1 VDLKRTALLVNLSLG
16 GAPGDLILKSDGGEL
31 YIPSGDA
38 HGLLIVN
45 TLTNEVGD
53 FLLLGMSPAAGTFSA
68 PDQKLYVS
76 DSAAGRVIPIA
87 IDVRQAGRPIPVGQN
102 PRTCLLTPGGDI
114 LLVVDTTSNDLA
126 VIRAK
131 TSSLITLIPVGARP
145 RDIAIKVF

>member
-1 VDLKRTALLVNLSLG
+1 
-16 GAPGDLILKSDGGEL
+16 LILKSDGGEL